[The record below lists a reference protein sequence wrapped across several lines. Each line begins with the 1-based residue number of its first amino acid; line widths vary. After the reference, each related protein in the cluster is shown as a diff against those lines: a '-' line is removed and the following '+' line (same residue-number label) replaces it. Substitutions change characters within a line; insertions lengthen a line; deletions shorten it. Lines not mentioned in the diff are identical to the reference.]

1 MADSKLPA
9 DGRAATRRASP
20 DSVRGGRNA
29 DRLRLR
35 AAWMY
40 YIEQR
45 TQNDIAELLGVGRV
59 TVVRMLADARAR
71 NEVRIAVVGE
81 LEHSTRLERELEST
95 FGIERVTV
103 VPLSERSADPVPA
116 IAAALGRLISG
127 TVRSGMRLG
136 VGWGRTLYSS
146 LPWIEGQ
153 TLHDF
158 KVISLLGGIIEAR
171 RFNPAEFAW
180 QLAELFQGEGYL
192 VPAPA
197 IVDSVTTRDALIE
210 RCGIDT
216 IFQMASELD
225 AVLLSVGGME
235 TATTTFRVGYL
246 SREERL
252 SLVRAGAV
260 GDLLFHFFAGDGTI
274 VTHEINERI
283 VAVGAER
290 LRQVPIRIMA
300 SGGAEKVDAM
310 LGAMS
315 LVPPTRLVTDEYTAE
330 ALLQRRA

>member
-1 MADSKLPA
+1 
-9 DGRAATRRASP
+9 
-20 DSVRGGRNA
+20 
-29 DRLRLR
+29 
-35 AAWMY
+35 
-40 YIEQR
+40 
-45 TQNDIAELLGVGRV
+45 
-59 TVVRMLADARAR
+59 VVRMLADARSR
-71 NEVRIAVVGE
+71 NEVRISVVGE
-81 LEHSTRLERELEST
+81 LEELVRLERGLEHA
-95 FGIERVTV
+95 FGLEAATV
-103 VPLSERSADPVPA
+103 VPLSEAAADPVPA
-116 IAAALGRLISG
+116 IAAALGRLISA

-180 QLAELFQGEGYL
+180 QLAERFQGEGYL

-197 IVDSVTTRDALIE
+197 IVDSMTTRDALIE
-210 RCGIDT
+210 RCGIDA
-216 IFQMASELD
+216 IFRMSDDLD

-260 GDLLFHFFAGDGTI
+260 GDLLFHFFAGDGT
-274 VTHEINERI
+274 VVEHDINERI
-283 VAVGAER
+283 VAVGIER
-290 LRQVPIRIMA
+290 LRRVPVRIMA
-300 SGGAEKVDAM
+300 SGGAEKVDA
-310 LGAMS
+310 LFGAMS
-315 LVPPTRLVTDEYTAE
+315 LVPPTRLVTDEHTAR
-330 ALLQRRA
+330 ALLARCAG